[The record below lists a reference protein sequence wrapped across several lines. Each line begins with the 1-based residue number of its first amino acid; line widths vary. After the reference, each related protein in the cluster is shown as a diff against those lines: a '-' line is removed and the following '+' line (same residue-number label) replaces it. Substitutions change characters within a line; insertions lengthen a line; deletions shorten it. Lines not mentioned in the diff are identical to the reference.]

1 VVVLVANQQVLEV
14 LEELRQLH
22 LIYQVKMVGTDIILV
37 TLMGVLL
44 QMAGMVVCMVFHQLV
59 ELEMRHEVLEVDV
72 ELQVHLLEELGLLVE
87 LLFGIN
93 VMMELLERF

>member
-59 ELEMRHEVLEVDV
+59 ELEMRQEVVEVEV